1 MGSRSKV
8 KLLQVLF
15 KFPDAEF
22 TGEDLAGK
30 AGVSK
35 PRTHQALVDLV
46 EENLVTRRVAGRAY
60 LYGLVSSSYAARAIG
75 ALFQADRSPL
85 AELEKLVQKKLQRE
99 PVVSAILY
107 GSLVRKEEAA
117 GSDIDLYLVVREEEA
132 RKRVE
137 ELVTELNGLTS
148 SYFGNRLSA
157 LVKTVEESRRAYR
170 SRRGLEVELEKEGR
184 VLSGVPLREALK

>member
-15 KFPDAEF
+15 KFPDGEF

-35 PRTHQALVDLV
+35 PRTHQALADLV

-60 LYGLVSSSYAARAIG
+60 LYGLVSDSYSAGAIG

-85 AELEKLVQKKLQRE
+85 AELVKLVQKKLERE

-107 GSLVRKEEAA
+107 GSLVRGEETA
-117 GSDIDLYLVVREEEA
+117 GSDIDLYLVVRDEEA

-137 ELVTELNGLTS
+137 ELVTELNGSTS

-157 LVKTVEESRRAYR
+157 LVKTVEESRQAYR
-170 SRRGLEVELEKEGR
+170 SRRGLEMELEKEGR
-184 VLSGVPLREALK
+184 VLSGLPLREALK